1 MPFRY
6 EYLNVWPMALEYV
19 DACFIVADGLPQR
32 VQFSVGEQ
40 LRRSATSI
48 IANIAEGSAKNTR
61 RSERNF
67 YDIARASLAETVG
80 LIALCLRRRYLDDD
94 RYQRLY
100 NRANVISSMLNGLM
114 KANQEPAI
122 AETGEFYRTSN
133 DDLDDFF
140 VSSHHRPSPTDTF
153 IASSPHASSPHASS
167 PTDTFIAS
175 SPHASSPHASSPPMG
190 VASSPHRLV
199 ASSIVHRPS
208 SLVLVGIGPGDLA
221 QLTRAA
227 EEALRAA
234 EVVVGYSLY
243 LDLVRPLLHDEQEIF
258 ASPIGDELARARQAI
273 ELAAA
278 GRRVALI
285 SSGDIGIYAMAGPVF
300 EVLRERGWQGHSPE
314 VEVLAGI
321 SAVQAAAAR
330 LGAPISHDFCTISLS
345 DLLTPWELIERR
357 VQAAAWGD
365 FVVAFYNPRSRERDW
380 QLAEALA
387 IVREYRAADT
397 PIALVRSVSRPGE
410 TIAVATL
417 GEFDPAAVDMF
428 TLVLIGNSRSY
439 VVGGRMATPRGY
451 TGEAMSGRG
460 EEAKGE
466 ATSRRGDEAT
476 SGGGDEAKSKV
487 TSREEAASDEYNR
500 SSPHRLIAS
509 WPPDS
514 LAHPLTP
521 SPPHPTYPITLTNL
535 RGLPVV
541 LVGGGA
547 VGERKLRGLLA
558 AGASVRLISPVV
570 TPGLRSLAASGAI
583 EWEPRPY
590 QPGDLDGARLVFT
603 ATNQRAVNRAV
614 AEAAEALGLLC
625 NVADD
630 PQASS
635 FHLPA
640 VHRAEGVV
648 VAVSTDGARP
658 ARAKRL
664 RNRIAEWL
672 AGHQAAQE
680 EP

>member
-1 MPFRY
+1 MP
-6 EYLNVWPMALEYV
+6 LSSV
-19 DACFIVADGLPQR
+19 DVF
-32 VQFSVGEQ
+32 
-40 LRRSATSI
+40 
-48 IANIAEGSAKNTR
+48 
-61 RSERNF
+61 
-67 YDIARASLAETVG
+67 
-80 LIALCLRRRYLDDD
+80 
-94 RYQRLY
+94 
-100 NRANVISSMLNGLM
+100 
-114 KANQEPAI
+114 
-122 AETGEFYRTSN
+122 
-133 DDLDDFF
+133 
-140 VSSHHRPSPTDTF
+140 
-153 IASSPHASSPHASS
+153 ASSPHESS
-167 PTDTFIAS
+167 
-175 SPHASSPHASSPPMG
+175 
-190 VASSPHRLV
+190 RL
-199 ASSIVHRPS
+199 
-208 SLVLVGIGPGDLA
+208 LLVGIGPGDLA

-234 EVVVGYSLY
+234 EVVVGYRLY

-397 PIALVRSVSRPGE
+397 PIALVRSVSRPDE

-451 TGEAMSGRG
+451 TQNEELRIENGE
-460 EEAKGE
+460 
-466 ATSRRGDEAT
+466 TSQF
-476 SGGGDEAKSKV
+476 SILNSQF
-487 TSREEAASDEYNR
+487 SIS
-500 SSPHRLIAS
+500 
-509 WPPDS
+509 
-514 LAHPLTP
+514 
-521 SPPHPTYPITLTNL
+521 YPITLTNL

-558 AGASVRLISPVV
+558 AGASVRLISPAV